1 MKFIDLFAGIGG
13 FRIALE
19 EHGMECVMSS
29 ENNKACVATID
40 NFDDEPLGNIREIIK
55 KDIPDHDILVGGF
68 LANHSLWQDIEKGL
82 MMIVEIFFW
91 KLQNL

>member
-1 MKFIDLFAGIGG
+1 MC
-13 FRIALE
+13 R
-19 EHGMECVMSS
+19 S
-29 ENNKACVATID
+29 ENKACVATYID

-82 MMIVEIFFW
+82 MMIVKYFLNCKTLEQSCLVILF
-91 KLQNL
+91 LRNARHSGTQS